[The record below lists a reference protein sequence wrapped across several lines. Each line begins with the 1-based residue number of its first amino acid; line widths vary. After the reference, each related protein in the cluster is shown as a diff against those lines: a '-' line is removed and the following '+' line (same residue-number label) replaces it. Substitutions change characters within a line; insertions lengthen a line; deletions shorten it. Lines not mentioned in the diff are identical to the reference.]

1 LIANFIEENLK
12 KSSMSRQPERPPEN
26 EPFLFWHVRESA
38 SYSTTVVT
46 FTRQLMTAFDHVD
59 VGEKRVCYLGSLQTE
74 KKKAEKTVELVLC
87 FVKEKS
93 ASLEDLNIVG
103 VRHPTFSCTVSC
115 HLHLFRENVQ

>member
-1 LIANFIEENLK
+1 LIAIFIEENLK

-59 VGEKRVCYLGSLQTE
+59 VGEKRVCCLGSLQTE

-93 ASLEDLNIVG
+93 ASLGLEHC
-103 VRHPTFSCTVSC
+103 R
-115 HLHLFRENVQ
+115 RETSDVFLYSKLSLAFVP